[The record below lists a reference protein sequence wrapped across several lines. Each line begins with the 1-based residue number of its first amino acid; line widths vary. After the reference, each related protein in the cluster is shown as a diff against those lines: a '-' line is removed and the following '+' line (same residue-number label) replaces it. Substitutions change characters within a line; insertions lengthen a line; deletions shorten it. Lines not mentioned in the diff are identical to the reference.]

1 MQTALKLLRAQLEKF
16 RNTSHVNSIY
26 FTFTDIHTS
35 KQTAEEVSFN
45 GEVFDIYLFIDKNY
59 TANLEVNIASYA
71 VAINALTIKWS
82 KINRR

>member
-1 MQTALKLLRAQLEKF
+1 MQTALKLLRAHLKKF
-16 RNTSHVNSIY
+16 WNTSHANSIY
-26 FTFTDIHTS
+26 FTFTDIHTL

-71 VAINALTIKWS
+71 VAINALTIKSS